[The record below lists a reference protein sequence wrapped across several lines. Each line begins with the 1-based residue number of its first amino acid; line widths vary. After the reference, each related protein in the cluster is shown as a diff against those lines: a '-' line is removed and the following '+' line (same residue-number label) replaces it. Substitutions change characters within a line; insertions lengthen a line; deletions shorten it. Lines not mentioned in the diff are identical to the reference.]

1 MAELTESCS
10 YADALHGKPVELLV
24 GEVINGM
31 KELGNGTLLQDCF
44 VLESCTPL
52 HSNCIWGL
60 SLEQTDGVQA
70 FLEK

>member
-1 MAELTESCS
+1 M
-10 YADALHGKPVELLV
+10 